1 MSDTTETAE
10 EEKARRELEMKE
22 MRALWDKEWKEAK
35 ERTHECVQAN
45 LAALLPELKDLK
57 FTNIRVEYEGGGDSG
72 EYHLP
77 IATKDDGTEVYL
89 DWEKSWGT
97 QSWKSDAVEDITT
110 DKTVPYRQWQRTYP
124 DRKIVFTTEET
135 NLFSAIYSQLVAAV
149 ESRHVGWYN
158 NEGGEGTS
166 VLILD
171 DGPVRIEVSHGDY
184 VQETVWDEYT
194 VALEET

>member
-1 MSDTTETAE
+1 MSGTTETAE

-35 ERTHECVQAN
+35 EKTRECVQAN
-45 LAALLPELKDLK
+45 LAALLPELKDLG

-72 EYHLP
+72 DYHLP
-77 IATKDDGTEVYL
+77 VATKDDGTEVHL
-89 DWEKSWGT
+89 NWEKSWGT
-97 QSWKSDAVEDITT
+97 QSWKSDAVEDTMT
-110 DKTVPYRQWQRTYP
+110 DKTVPYRQWHRTYP
-124 DRKIVFTTEET
+124 DRKIVLTTEET

-149 ESRHVGWYN
+149 ESRHCGWYN

-166 VLILD
+166 VLILN

-194 VALEET
+194 VVLEET